1 MDKDIKAQLE
11 AIEKAKENLN
21 IQYSDLFK
29 HIDKIDVD
37 NSQIN
42 DMKELFSMLNSG
54 NINESKVKEI
64 QERYA
69 NKVNK

>member
-1 MDKDIKAQLE
+1 MDKDIKSQLE
-11 AIEKAKENLN
+11 AIEKAKANLN
-21 IQYSDLFK
+21 IHYSDLFK

>member
-11 AIEKAKENLN
+11 AIEKSKENLN

>member
-1 MDKDIKAQLE
+1 MNKDIKLQLD
-11 AIEKAKENLN
+11 AIEKAKANLN

>member
-1 MDKDIKAQLE
+1 MDKDIRSQLE
-11 AIEKAKENLN
+11 AIEKAKANLN

>member
-1 MDKDIKAQLE
+1 MDKDIKSQLD
-11 AIEKAKENLN
+11 AIEKAKANLN

-29 HIDKIDVD
+29 HIDKIDV
-37 NSQIN
+37 NKSQIN

-69 NKVNK
+69 NKINQ